1 MDITSRENAKI
12 KLARSLRQRKA
23 RQATGFFLV
32 EGIRHVGEA
41 VEATGKVEDGAAL
54 EFILYA
60 PDLLTSP
67 FARELVEEQREKGLP
82 CYSVRPEIFES
93 VAEKENPQGILA
105 VARRPKLELGSLNPQ
120 NFPWAVALIAAQ
132 DPGNIGAILRT
143 VDAVGAS
150 GLLLLEGS
158 ADPYHPG
165 AVRASMGAIFWYPV
179 IETDFAAFLGWAR
192 AGGYT
197 IYGTSARGSLDY
209 REVEGYRYPL
219 AVLMGSEREGLSAEQ
234 AEACD
239 RLISL
244 PMKGKAT
251 SLNLAVAAG
260 VILYSILEKMECSPQ
275 GAEPAKTIR

>member
-41 VEATGKVEDGAAL
+41 VEAAGKVEDGAAL

-82 CYSVRPEIFES
+82 CYSVRPEIFVS

-105 VARRPKLELGSLNPQ
+105 VARRPKFELGSLNPQ
-120 NFPWAVALIAAQ
+120 NFPWAVALTTAQ

-179 IETDFAAFLGWAR
+179 IETDFATFLGWAKG
-192 AGGYT
+192 GGYT
-197 IYGTSARGSLDY
+197 IYGTSAHGSSDY
-209 REVEGYRYPL
+209 REVEGYQSPL
-219 AVLMGSEREGLSAEQ
+219 AVLMGSEREGLSPEQ
-234 AEACD
+234 ARVCD
-239 RLISL
+239 RLIGL
-244 PMKGKAT
+244 PMKGRAT

-260 VILYSILEKMECSPQ
+260 VILYSIFEKLEIS
-275 GAEPAKTIR
+275 R